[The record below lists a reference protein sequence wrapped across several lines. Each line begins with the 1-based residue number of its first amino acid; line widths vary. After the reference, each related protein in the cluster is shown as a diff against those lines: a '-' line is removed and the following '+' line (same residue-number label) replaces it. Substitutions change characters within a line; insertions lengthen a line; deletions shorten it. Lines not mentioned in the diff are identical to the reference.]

1 MHGKKRVVSCCL
13 VGLLVA
19 AAACKDEGGG
29 SEGEENG
36 IEQAEGY
43 LTGRAVDARGQPLP
57 GVKVWADNTLLYDT
71 NAGATTGADGSYRID
86 VRSPAGTWHASA
98 TVQRQYHGRS
108 YTFDLDPN
116 DDSVFAG
123 NAGAVRNFT
132 WRLSGARPEL
142 GSYGGF
148 VVGYLSQL
156 MDPAD
161 PEQALDATHV
171 ELTLT
176 PEGPLVDGSEGSVL
190 TRKLERTGNGDA
202 VEDVP
207 VGRYRISAR
216 YAPPDT
222 AARPMQLRLRNTGSY
237 GDSVTADFETLVG
250 SAHQLELEL
259 RLPEA

>member
-1 MHGKKRVVSCCL
+1 MHWTKRAVAL
-13 VGLLVA
+13 GLMGLVA
-19 AAACKDEGGG
+19 ACSSGEGGDEGRG
-29 SEGEENG
+29 NNV
-36 IEQAEGY
+36 EQTEGY

-57 GVKVWADNTLLYDT
+57 GVEVWADNTLLYDT

-86 VRSPAGTWHASA
+86 VRRPAGTWHASA
-98 TVQRQYHGRS
+98 SLRRQYHGRA
-108 YTFDLDPN
+108 YTFDLDPS

-132 WRLSGARPEL
+132 WRLSGARPDQ
-142 GSYGGF
+142 GTYGGF

-156 MDPAD
+156 LDPANPD
-161 PEQALDATHV
+161 EGLDSQSV

-176 PEGPLVDGSEGSVL
+176 PEGPLVDGSDGSVI

-216 YAPPDT
+216 YAPPDRT
-222 AARPMQLRLRNTGSY
+222 PRPMQVRLRNTGAY
-237 GDSVTADFETLVG
+237 ADSVTADFETLVG
-250 SAHQLELEL
+250 SAHQIELEL
-259 RLPEA
+259 RLPEV